1 MITDVKKIKEG
12 TFMINESVVV
22 SNLDFSDD
30 EGVTYSLDYDEN
42 LIQEKE
48 AFKLVD
54 LFFSEVFENYLEK

>member
-22 SNLDFSDD
+22 SNFDFSDD
-30 EGVTYSLDYDEN
+30 EGVTYSIDYDEN

-54 LFFSEVFENYLEK
+54 LFFSGVFENYLEK